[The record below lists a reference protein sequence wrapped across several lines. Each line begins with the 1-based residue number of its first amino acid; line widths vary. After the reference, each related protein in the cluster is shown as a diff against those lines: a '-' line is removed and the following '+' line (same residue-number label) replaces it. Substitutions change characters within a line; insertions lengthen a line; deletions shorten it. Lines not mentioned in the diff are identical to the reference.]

1 MRGSSLA
8 TRLFLSATAWVVVIL
23 VITGVVLSSVYRNA
37 TERAFD
43 RRLNLY
49 LRTLIAEVATP
60 DEPPDHQFQSLGEP
74 LFELPL
80 SGWYWQIVRTDEKAE
95 TRASR
100 SLWDKKLP
108 KLEEIGAELTA
119 AGIRLGYVDGPEGQS
134 LRVVERPV
142 DLGADGKFLVSV
154 AGDASEI
161 FDEIRAFDYYLGGT
175 FAALGIV
182 LLLTTIFQVRFGLAP
197 LKRISESIA
206 DIRSGRAERLEGE
219 FPVEIAPLARETNA
233 LIDANREI
241 VERARTHV
249 GNLAHAI
256 KTPLSVIVN
265 EASAHAV
272 DPFASKVLEQA
283 DVMRDQVAH
292 HLERARIA
300 ARVTIVGTVTEVAPA
315 IEALRRT
322 MEKIHRDRGITIAVK
337 ADPRAKFR
345 GERQDLEE
353 MAGNLVDNAC
363 KWAASQ
369 VLIEVLVEPPAE
381 PGAGPRLRIMVDDD
395 GRGLSAAERAQV
407 SRRGQRLDE
416 SKPGSGL
423 GLSIVVDLAALYGG
437 SLVAGRRPDRRL
449 AGGTGAAGGV
459 NVPSGRLPG
468 VAWAEPAMPGVDFAI
483 PKRLLNARTSNDW
496 GRALC
501 RPHDTHIHTRRM
513 SQTSTERLRDYLAQ
527 LPPQSQALLM
537 REFERAIERGEDMVV
552 ANFVLEQLRKVVRG
566 TEEDDEARPRTDDPA
581 RLLYGPLEP
590 FLVEGNFPVRTGQ
603 IRRASLLPVWQWLS
617 RDGAPE
623 AARAFEAALAEVRQT
638 GSTAG
643 LESAT
648 RKFQLAAADAI
659 VKIATPVAGDDRQ
672 RSLARIGPP
681 NVVEDLLSIGGVLRA
696 REALDTLGSRIPS
709 QMRVFSEAQIA
720 SVASALNVPS
730 LQTPQLLPF
739 ALSLIMQRLAQPWQI
754 IRLAIKMAASD
765 DELRVA
771 ATPYGVAV
779 TIALHDLSFL
789 AACLRTDIRRGH
801 FDNVGDH

>member
-23 VITGVVLSSVYRNA
+23 VITGVILSSVYRSA

-80 SGWYWQIVRTDEKAE
+80 SGWYWQIARTDENAE

-108 KLEEIGAELTA
+108 KLEDTGAELTP

-265 EASAHAV
+265 EASAHAAN
-272 DPFASKVLEQA
+272 PFAGKVLEQA
-283 DVMRDQVAH
+283 DVMRDQLAH

-300 ARVTIVGTVTEVAPA
+300 ARVTTVGTVTEVAPA

-322 MEKIHRDRGITIAVK
+322 MEKIHWDRGITIATK
-337 ADPRAKFR
+337 ADPRARFR

-363 KWAASQ
+363 KWATSR
-369 VLIEVLVEPPAE
+369 VVIEVKVEPPPE
-381 PGAGPRLRIMVDDD
+381 PHAGPRLRITVDDD

-437 SLVAGRRPDRRL
+437 NL
-449 AGGTGAAGGV
+449 ALGDPPIGGLRAELM
-459 NVPSGRLPG
+459 LPG
-468 VAWAEPAMPGVDFAI
+468 V
-483 PKRLLNARTSNDW
+483 
-496 GRALC
+496 
-501 RPHDTHIHTRRM
+501 
-513 SQTSTERLRDYLAQ
+513 
-527 LPPQSQALLM
+527 
-537 REFERAIERGEDMVV
+537 
-552 ANFVLEQLRKVVRG
+552 
-566 TEEDDEARPRTDDPA
+566 
-581 RLLYGPLEP
+581 
-590 FLVEGNFPVRTGQ
+590 
-603 IRRASLLPVWQWLS
+603 
-617 RDGAPE
+617 
-623 AARAFEAALAEVRQT
+623 
-638 GSTAG
+638 
-643 LESAT
+643 
-648 RKFQLAAADAI
+648 
-659 VKIATPVAGDDRQ
+659 
-672 RSLARIGPP
+672 
-681 NVVEDLLSIGGVLRA
+681 
-696 REALDTLGSRIPS
+696 
-709 QMRVFSEAQIA
+709 
-720 SVASALNVPS
+720 
-730 LQTPQLLPF
+730 
-739 ALSLIMQRLAQPWQI
+739 
-754 IRLAIKMAASD
+754 
-765 DELRVA
+765 
-771 ATPYGVAV
+771 
-779 TIALHDLSFL
+779 
-789 AACLRTDIRRGH
+789 
-801 FDNVGDH
+801 